1 MVTGKTLEL
10 AMRIKADFESG
21 LKALDDL
28 TNSLQETGAAAKAA
42 DQSLDAATST
52 TTHVAAAEQKATA
65 AAQAHAAA
73 LRTVSLTSGQYQQ
86 AMRMLPMQLTD
97 VVTSLSS
104 GMPAW
109 MVAIQQGGQIRDSF
123 GGIGA
128 AARGV
133 ISAINPLTAAI
144 AAITAAGVG
153 MVAAYEA
160 ANGEQQA
167 FNETLILTGN
177 YAGLTA
183 GQLAAMARAMDGL
196 DGITQGGATEA
207 LNAVASRGQ
216 FAGEQIELIATAAE
230 KMKDATGKSI
240 DDTVDEFEKL
250 ARKPIETLIELN
262 RNQHFLSQGQL
273 EQIRILKEQQGEQ
286 AAGTAAVRL
295 YADVLDERAGQ
306 IIGNLDGIERS
317 WRNVKKAAAETVDG
331 VIGFFRPQDDEQQ
344 VKALTQRIAYL
355 RDTLASGF
363 EPGPDTEE
371 KIKALSAELERLTG
385 KQKAAA
391 EAAKSTVDSAAEAAR
406 QAAADSFVKSSE
418 SQLQS
423 LQKLSDV
430 ERARQL
436 MQQQGIEVTS
446 SLGQRML
453 SAAEATDRQRT
464 ANEAATE
471 AERRATQA
479 RREAEQAT
487 KTAARQAEQLAKQ
500 QETYLA
506 GLERQAATFGK
517 STTEVR
523 TYDLAERR
531 LAGALKARADAALA
545 TLAAQEQL
553 RQATADGKQL
563 ADIQVQLL
571 SGQGR
576 NSEASALQFEQQ
588 YGELRKRLQ
597 ARGDVQGQGLL
608 TSLLGVQQAKAQMDE
623 LDRQLNATFAE
634 QSRREQSIQAQQQ
647 AGLISELGARQQLGD
662 LHKATAAQVEALL
675 PRMQALADATGDPA
689 AQERLKDMKA
699 RLAELK
705 LQADDL
711 TNALKTGLQDGL
723 QNALE
728 GLASGTMNLREAA
741 TSFVQGIA
749 QSMAQLAS
757 QKIATS
763 AADGLSA
770 LFGGGQQNPATM
782 AAQQIAAIQQV
793 SMAQQAANTAM
804 ATSSVASA
812 NVAAAGQATAA
823 AATTTAWTP
832 AALTASIGSFGAAA
846 AIGLAAL
853 VAALAFKAFKEGGHV
868 TGPGSGTSDSIPA
881 RLSNNE
887 FVVRAAVVT
896 QPGMLQKLHDI
907 NRHGRAALDASAVAY
922 HSTGGLAGV
931 PAPSYPEPR
940 LPNGGQPAE
949 PSTNLSTTLK
959 NNLALYLVDDPDRI
973 REAVYKGAGQD
984 AFAVMLSRDP
994 MKYRQI
1000 LNI

>member
-1 MVTGKTLEL
+1 MASSSSLEL

-21 LKALDDL
+21 LKGLDDL
-28 TNSLQETGAAAKAA
+28 TSSLQQTSAAAKAV
-42 DQSLDAATST
+42 DQDLDAAISST
-52 TTHVAAAEQKATA
+52 TSAAAAEQKATA

-73 LRTVSLTSGQYQQ
+73 LRTSSLSASQYQQ

-104 GMPAW
+104 GMPVW

-133 ISAINPLTAAI
+133 ISAINPLSAAI

-160 ANGEQQA
+160 ANQEQQA

-183 GQLAAMARAMDGL
+183 GQLATMARAMDKVE
-196 DGITQGGATEA
+196 GITQGGATDA
-207 LNAVASRGQ
+207 LNEVASRGQ
-216 FAGEQIELIATAAE
+216 FAGEQIQLIATAAE
-230 KMKDATGKSI
+230 KMQDATGQSI
-240 DDTVDEFEKL
+240 DETVDAFEKL
-250 ARKPIETLIELN
+250 AKKPIETLLELN
-262 RNQHFLSQGQL
+262 RTQHFLSQGQL

-295 YADVLDERAGQ
+295 YADVLDERADQ

-317 WRNVKKAAAETVDG
+317 WRNVKKAATETIDGIKGFWRPEDDAQRAE
-331 VIGFFRPQDDEQQ
+331 R
-344 VKALTQRIAYL
+344 LTQSIAYL
-355 RDTLASGF
+355 RSTLGTGF
-363 EPGPDTEE
+363 EPGPDTEN
-371 KIKALSAELERLTG
+371 KIKALSAELEQLTG

-391 EAAKSTVDSAAEAAR
+391 EATKRTVDSAAESAR
-406 QAAADSFVKSSE
+406 QAAADAFVKGSE
-418 SQLQS
+418 TQLQS

-430 ERARQL
+430 ERARQI
-436 MQQQGIEVTS
+436 MQKEGIDATS
-446 SLGQRML
+446 TLGQRML
-453 SAAEATDRQRT
+453 QTAAATDRQRA

-471 AERRATQA
+471 AERSANQA
-479 RREAEQAT
+479 RREAEQVA
-487 KTAARQAEQLAKQ
+487 KSAARAAEQLAKQ
-500 QETYLA
+500 QEHYVV
-506 GLERQAATFGK
+506 GLERQAATLG
-517 STTEVR
+517 R
-523 TYDLAERR
+523 TAAETRAYDLAEKG
-531 LAGALKARADAALA
+531 LTGALLARAQAALA
-545 TLAAQEQL
+545 TADAQEKL

-563 ADIQVQLL
+563 AEIQTQLL
-571 SGQGR
+571 ASRGQ
-576 NSEASALQFEQQ
+576 NTEAVTRQFEAQ
-588 YGELRKRLQ
+588 YGELRKRLE
-597 ARGDVQGQGLL
+597 ARGDVQGVGLL
-608 TSLLGVQQAKAQMDE
+608 SSLLGVQQAKAQLDE
-623 LDRQLNATFAE
+623 LDRQLNAVFAE
-634 QSRREQSIQAQQQ
+634 QSRREQSIQSQQQ

-662 LHKATAAQVEALL
+662 LHKATAAQLDAML
-675 PRMQALADATGDPA
+675 PKMQALADATGDPA

-705 LQADDL
+705 MQADDL

-723 QNALE
+723 QNALQ
-728 GLASGTMNLREAA
+728 GLATGTMSLREAA

-757 QKIATS
+757 QKIASSATS
-763 AADGLSA
+763 GLAS
-770 LFGGGQQNPATM
+770 LFGGGQQDPTAM

-793 SMAQQAANTAM
+793 AMAQQAANTAM

-853 VAALAFKAFKEGGHV
+853 VAALAFKAFREGGHV

-940 LPNGGQPAE
+940 LPNGGQLAE
-949 PSTNLSTTLK
+949 PSLNASTTLK
-959 NNLALYLVDDPDRI
+959 NNQAFYLIDDPARI
-973 REAVYKGAGQD
+973 REVAYGREGKEAM
-984 AFAVMLSRDP
+984 AVMISRDP
-994 MKYRQI
+994 QYFRSL
-1000 LNI
+1000 LNL